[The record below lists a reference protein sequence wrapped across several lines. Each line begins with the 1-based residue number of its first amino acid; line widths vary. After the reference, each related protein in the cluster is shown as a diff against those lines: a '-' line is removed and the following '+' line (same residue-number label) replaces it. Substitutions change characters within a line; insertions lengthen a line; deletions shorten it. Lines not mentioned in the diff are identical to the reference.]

1 MKIKPSAK
9 QLRFLDWE
17 MGMFY
22 HFGIRTFFPDHVD
35 WDGKPMPASAFDP
48 KELDCRQWI
57 RTAKDLGCKYAILVC
72 KHHDGFANW
81 PSAYTD
87 YSVAASPWKD
97 GKGDVVR
104 EFTDACREYGLK
116 VGLYYSP
123 AQWQGNVSFDDE
135 TAYDDYFINQ
145 ISELLSN
152 YGQIDYLWFDACGS
166 GDHQYDRDRIVGVI
180 RSLQPEILIFNM
192 WDPDTRWVGN
202 EDGYAPEPNWSAVER
217 IDYSMMHAE
226 LKNLGGAK
234 YLPAECDMRLHRTW
248 FYGGP
253 DDTSMKSIAHLAGI
267 YEYSVGRGANLLINV
282 APDDR
287 GLIPDEYVARLHQL
301 RAELDRRYGSPLPFG
316 EIKADP
322 DREST
327 VCIESDDWNEEFDQN
342 AGNYLVD
349 AVILEE
355 DTTDGESVG
364 RFRVLVNMPGYKPKQ
379 LCVYEGT
386 TVGHKRICKF
396 PAVNTGRISVE
407 VLESDGSWK
416 LKKLT
421 AYYSGN

>member
-1 MKIKPSAK
+1 MIKPTDK

-17 MGMFY
+17 MGMFF

-35 WDGKPMPASAFDP
+35 WDGKPMSASAFNP

-87 YSVAASPWKD
+87 YSVAATPWKD
-97 GKGDVVR
+97 GKGDVVK
-104 EFTDACREYGLK
+104 EFTNACREAGLG

-135 TAYDDYFINQ
+135 KAYDDYFIAQ
-145 ISELLSN
+145 ISELLGN
-152 YGQIDYLWFDACGS
+152 YGKIDYLWFDACGS
-166 GDHQYDRDRIVGVI
+166 GDHQYDRERIVGVI
-180 RSLQPEILIFNM
+180 RSMQPDVLIFNM

-202 EDGYAPEPNWSAVER
+202 EEGYAPDPNWSTVDK
-217 IDYSMMHAE
+217 IDYSMLHEE

-234 YLPAECDMRLHRTW
+234 FLPAECDFRLHSTW

-253 DDTSMKSIAHLAGI
+253 GDPTMKSVSHLAGI
-267 YEYSVGRGANLLINV
+267 YDNSVGRGANMLINV

-287 GLIPDEYVARLHQL
+287 GLIPDEYIQRLQEF
-301 RAELDRRYGSPLPFG
+301 RAELDRRYGSALPFG
-316 EIKADP
+316 EVRLTD
-322 DREST
+322 T
-327 VCIESDDWNEEFDQN
+327 
-342 AGNYLVD
+342 D
-349 AVILEE
+349 AVIEAAAVELVDTIVIEE
-355 DTTDGESVG
+355 DTREGESIG
-364 RFRVLVNMPGYKPKQ
+364 RFRITANMPSGSPIN
-379 LCVYEGT
+379 VFEGN
-386 TVGHKRICKF
+386 TVGHKRICHF
-396 PAVNTGRISVE
+396 PAIFTDKITVHVTASEGT
-407 VLESDGSWK
+407 WK

-421 AYYSGN
+421 AYHTET